1 MSTAES
7 IIWGLMSFVGLIV
20 YLRWMGPVN
29 GPESETRAAA
39 KTKSRHAFNRSKKQR
54 SERLAD
60 YALNDRQ

>member
-7 IIWGLMSFVGLIV
+7 IIWGLMSVVGLIV

-39 KTKSRHAFNRSKKQR
+39 KTKSRHFNRSKKQR
-54 SERLAD
+54 PERLAD
-60 YALNDRQ
+60 YALNDR